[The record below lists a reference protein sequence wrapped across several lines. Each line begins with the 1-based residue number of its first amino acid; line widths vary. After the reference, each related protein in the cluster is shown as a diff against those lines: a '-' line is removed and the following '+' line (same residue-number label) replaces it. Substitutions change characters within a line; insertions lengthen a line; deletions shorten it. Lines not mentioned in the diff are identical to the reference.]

1 MDEIDNTHVKNESNL
16 SDDDCE
22 EMRFLVKQ
30 AKAQILSWKAHILR
44 SIHQDSA
51 RIDVLESLNES
62 SVLVIQDWAMKY
74 LPRKY
79 CESQTD
85 WFGKRG
91 ISWHTKKYTEV
102 QMLTFCH
109 IFKACSQD
117 SNAVLALMADVIQQL
132 KFIMPS
138 LTTVYYRQGNAGC
151 YHCGHVIIS
160 SSKLG
165 QKEGIVL
172 KRLDFSDPQ
181 GGNGA
186 CDHKAATIKSHMR
199 VFLNSGNDIETPEQ
213 MFKAMVSFGGVPS
226 LNVTLCEPFSSVE
239 TPAFKIDGV
248 SLSSNIEYS
257 ADGIRVWRA
266 YGIGLGKVVL
276 QQKSSGQVTGALPAL
291 VVAQVHR
298 SNFSSIKG
306 RTIASARPSGDEKE
320 STSSRGED
328 ASTSLFACPED
339 GCVRRF
345 IRHSSVLRHLDSGK
359 HQYTL
364 EHEPYT
370 TKLLSNML
378 NNWKDK
384 EPLWYPSLVSLVNTP
399 VHKVWI
405 SAGR

>member
-1 MDEIDNTHVKNESNL
+1 
-16 SDDDCE
+16 
-22 EMRFLVKQ
+22 
-30 AKAQILSWKAHILR
+30 
-44 SIHQDSA
+44 
-51 RIDVLESLNES
+51 
-62 SVLVIQDWAMKY
+62 
-74 LPRKY
+74 
-79 CESQTD
+79 
-85 WFGKRG
+85 
-91 ISWHTKKYTEV
+91 
-102 QMLTFCH
+102 MLTFCH

-117 SNAVLALMADVIQQL
+117 SNAVLAEMADVIQQL

-226 LNVTLCEPFSSVE
+226 LNVTVCEPFSRVE

-257 ADGIRVWRA
+257 AEGIRVWRA

-276 QQKSSGQVTGALPAL
+276 QQKSSGQGTGALPAL

-306 RTIASARPSGDEKE
+306 RTIASARP
-320 STSSRGED
+320 
-328 ASTSLFACPED
+328 
-339 GCVRRF
+339 
-345 IRHSSVLRHLDSGK
+345 
-359 HQYTL
+359 
-364 EHEPYT
+364 
-370 TKLLSNML
+370 
-378 NNWKDK
+378 
-384 EPLWYPSLVSLVNTP
+384 
-399 VHKVWI
+399 
-405 SAGR
+405 